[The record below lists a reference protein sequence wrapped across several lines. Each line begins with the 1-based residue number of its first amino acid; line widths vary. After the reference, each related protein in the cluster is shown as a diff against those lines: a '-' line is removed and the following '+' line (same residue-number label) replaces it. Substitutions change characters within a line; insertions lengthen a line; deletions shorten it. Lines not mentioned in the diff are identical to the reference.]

1 MERYRVK
8 VYKKGIIVIPKEIRE
23 TIGIKEGDIVELIV
37 NEGKVSIEK
46 PETLLDLFGIDGNRA
61 VEVAKAIVEERRK
74 EVEREVRH

>member
-23 TIGIKEGDIVELIV
+23 TVGIKEGDIIELTV
-37 NEGKVSIEK
+37 NEGKVSMEK
-46 PETLLDLFGIDGNRA
+46 PETLLDLFGIDGEKA
-61 VEVAKAIVEERRK
+61 VEVAKTIVEERRK